1 MTDLTTPTIGIDV
14 GGTKIEGVLVDG
26 DGAVLASERVPA
38 RPGNENVIE
47 DVTAVAKAL
56 SATPLPVGIG
66 IPGQVDSAAGIVRDI
81 VNLGI
86 VELNLGEAVS
96 SNLDAPVRVENDVN
110 AAALGA
116 AAVLGGESRGAD
128 DTIVFLNLGTGV
140 AAGIVRG
147 GHLEHGATGSIG
159 EIGHVPVDPNQLPC
173 ACGQRGC
180 LETVASGG
188 SVRRLWP
195 NADPPMPDLLAKAAA
210 GDGDAM
216 RVKGMVIHAIADT
229 IQIAA
234 QAYDPRIIAIG
245 GGMAK
250 TGEPLLEAIVA
261 ELRAREETCHF
272 LETIDIPS
280 RLALVPA
287 DLPVGGIGAALAAR

>member
-1 MTDLTTPTIGIDV
+1 MTNPNQPTIGIDV

-26 DGAVLASERVPA
+26 AGTVLASERVPA
-38 RPGNENVIE
+38 RPGNEHVVA
-47 DVTAVAKAL
+47 DVVTVARAL
-56 SATPLPVGIG
+56 SKEPLPVGIG
-66 IPGQVDSAAGIVRDI
+66 IPGQVDSATGVVRDI

-86 VELNLGEAVS
+86 VELALGEAVS
-96 SNLDAPVRVENDVN
+96 AALDAPVKVENDVN

-116 AAVLGGESRGAD
+116 AAALGGGPDGGEG
-128 DTIVFLNLGTGV
+128 TIVFLNLGTGV

-159 EIGHVPVDPNQLPC
+159 EIGHVPVDPNRFAC

-188 SVRRLWP
+188 AVSRLWP
-195 NADPPMPDLLAKAAA
+195 NANPPMPDLLARAAA
-210 GDGDAM
+210 GESEAM
-216 RVKGMVIHAIADT
+216 RVRDMVIHAIADT

-234 QAYDPRIIAIG
+234 QAYDPRLIAIG

-250 TGEPLLEAIVA
+250 TGAPLLDAIVA
-261 ELRAREETCHF
+261 ELRSREATCHF
-272 LETIDIPS
+272 LETIDIPA
-280 RLALVPA
+280 RLALVPG
-287 DLPVGGIGAALAAR
+287 DLPVGGIGAALAVR